1 LFYRLKQKNHKKHHF
16 PYLRYF
22 QIGSEPAHPSSEAG
36 QLGSKPAHPSSEAGQ
51 PNSEGGRPAYE
62 GIPKRKTAK

>member
-36 QLGSKPAHPSSEAGQ
+36 
-51 PNSEGGRPAYE
+51 
-62 GIPKRKTAK
+62 